1 MNSSCYCNINF
12 RDTRVYVLCFLK
24 AKSLIYLF
32 FTKIVFRIRNNY
44 GLVYL
49 HYDIVL
55 NKFSFIIN
63 YLIQFEPKT
72 VSNAPIDQLFLE
84 TTIDKNQLR
93 CKMFLFFNK
102 VVDPTFGN
110 NWKYLH
116 YMSICKSLAML
127 ITDFFVIFLGSRASS
142 GVNMPL
148 CFFILR

>member
-110 NWKYLH
+110 N
-116 YMSICKSLAML
+116 
-127 ITDFFVIFLGSRASS
+127 
-142 GVNMPL
+142 
-148 CFFILR
+148 